1 MKKTAYFL
9 FCLSLFLI
17 SSFSGFS
24 QITLYSE
31 TFDASAIHGTSLND
45 SGVSDHNAHSFTNQ
59 DYLYTFD
66 NPNHSGSTASSA
78 DWLSVASHVAYY
90 GTEPTMT
97 GYRAGILN
105 TDANR
110 QDQNL
115 ITPTWTAT
123 RSIMTISFSYC
134 YRDAWGSNG
143 LEIYLQSR
151 SGTDDF
157 TNIQTLVAAYSD
169 ASVDYSSGNIV
180 VTPGYEYRLVFH
192 YYGWDDYGASF
203 DTILVQHPDLTD
215 LTVSSDTT
223 ISNSQSYA
231 NLTVNA
237 GITLTIAKTGNLTV
251 TTDITNNGTIVLE
264 SDSNEF
270 ASMIYGGS
278 SSETIT
284 YKRYVNAV
292 GTDEW
297 DLIGS
302 PVDGLSISSFAS
314 TNTSGT
320 ATLAQNLAQYA
331 IGLFDNSDNTWD
343 NLTSDGSGAGNVSA
357 AGNFDIGKGYAM
369 ASVSGGTGLLVFTG
383 TIAVVD
389 QTQAIINNDAASS
402 GAGSRWDLVANP
414 FPSFINANN
423 DADETDNFLTVNT
436 AKLDDTYEAVYG
448 YDADGSGY
456 TTYNHAY
463 NTNKAV
469 YIAPGQG
476 FFVASDDTNSD
487 TVSFTEAM
495 QVVIGTDD
503 FITGDTMDDVFEVL
517 LRLYHGDQEIAE
529 TRLYFEDGL
538 SLGLNPGYDAGAFD
552 ENAALMTRL
561 VEEDEGHGLVIN
573 AMSPEDMDD
582 VVIPLEIN
590 QTAGQEF
597 KINLHTSTI
606 GEVNVYLEDTELE
619 TLTLLNEEDFVMTP
633 TSDLSDAGRF
643 YVHLTADTL
652 SNEEVNT
659 SLLNAY
665 KGVDNNYITIEGLAT
680 QATST
685 EVSLYNILGTKVM
698 DTTLDNTTNT
708 QMISTNGFAT
718 GIYVLKLASGE
729 DQLTKKLIIK

>member
-1 MKKTAYFL
+1 MMLPVNY
-9 FCLSLFLI
+9 
-17 SSFSGFS
+17 
-24 QITLYSE
+24 
-31 TFDASAIHGTSLND
+31 D
-45 SGVSDHNAHSFTNQ
+45 
-59 DYLYTFD
+59 
-66 NPNHSGSTASSA
+66 
-78 DWLSVASHVAYY
+78 
-90 GTEPTMT
+90 
-97 GYRAGILN
+97 
-105 TDANR
+105 
-110 QDQNL
+110 
-115 ITPTWTAT
+115 
-123 RSIMTISFSYC
+123 
-134 YRDAWGSNG
+134 
-143 LEIYLQSR
+143 
-151 SGTDDF
+151 
-157 TNIQTLVAAYSD
+157 
-169 ASVDYSSGNIV
+169 SGNIV
-180 VTPGYEYRLVFH
+180 VTPGYDYRLVFI
-192 YYGWDDYGASF
+192 YWAYDGYGASA
-203 DTILVQHPDLTD
+203 DTIVVQHPDLTD

-223 ISNSQSYA
+223 ISNSQTYA
-231 NLTVNA
+231 NLTVNSST
-237 GITLTIAKTGNLTV
+237 TLTIAKTGNLTV

-292 GTDEW
+292 GDDEW

-302 PVDGLSISSFAS
+302 PVDAQSISGFAT

-320 ATLAQNLAQYA
+320 ATLATSSPQYA

-389 QTQAIINNDAASS
+389 QTQAIIDNDAASS
-402 GAGSRWDLVANP
+402 GAGSRWDLIANP
-414 FPSFINANN
+414 FPSFIYANN
-423 DADETDNFLTVNT
+423 DAHATDNFLTVNT

-476 FFVASDDTNSD
+476 FFVASDNTSSD

-495 QVVIGTDD
+495 QTVIATDD
-503 FITGDTMDDVFEVL
+503 FISGDTMDDVYEVL

-552 ENAALMTRL
+552 QNSALMTRL

-597 KINLHTSTI
+597 RVNLHTSTI
-606 GEVNVYLEDTELE
+606 GEVNVYLEDTELGTF
-619 TLTLLNEEDFVMTP
+619 TLINNEDFVLMP
-633 TSDLSDAGRF
+633 SSDLSDAGRF
-643 YVHLTADTL
+643 YIHLTADTL

-685 EVSLYNILGTKVM
+685 QVSLYNILGTRVM
-698 DTTLDNTTNT
+698 STTLDNTTNT
-708 QMISTNGFAT
+708 QTVSTNGFST
-718 GIYVLKLASGE
+718 GIYVLKLISGQ
-729 DQLTKKLIIK
+729 DQLTKKVNY